1 MAEERY
7 TLDRL
12 VRLAITVSVVGGLI
26 WILVETADVL
36 VPLAAG
42 VLVAYLLD
50 PVVRLVQRLIKNRVV
65 AVLVTVALAAVVM
78 AAVVWVVVPPIAHE
92 VRAAAKLSKAL
103 VIEGSPLRV
112 RLSEWLPEGVHQEI
126 VDVARD
132 QGLQRLLAE
141 NADLRAVAWAGV
153 KRILPGLWGVVSGSL
168 AVLGV
173 LMQLFL
179 VVVYVIFLLVD
190 FRRFQE
196 SWPDYLPPRYRD
208 GVLGFV
214 AEFNDALARYFRG
227 RFVLAIIGAVLFAA
241 GFSIVGI
248 DLAILLGLLLGLLGM
263 VPYLQLFG
271 VVPAYGVA
279 VLTAAQTDGGLAW
292 YLIGVTIVFVVVQIL
307 TDVLLAPKILGDA
320 TGLRP
325 ILILVAVMF
334 WGKLLGFLG
343 VLLAIPLTCLGL
355 AYYRRYLGQE
365 RLQATSPP
373 TS

>member
-1 MAEERY
+1 MADQPY

-12 VRLAITVSVVGGLI
+12 VRLAITVTVLGGII
-26 WILVETADVL
+26 WILSETADVL
-36 VPLAAG
+36 VPVAAG
-42 VLVAYLLD
+42 VLIAYLLD
-50 PVVRLVQRLIKNRVV
+50 PVVRLVQRLIKNRVA
-65 AVLVTVALAAVVM
+65 AVLTTVCLVSLVM
-78 AAVVWVVVPPIAHE
+78 AAAVWAVVPPIAFE
-92 VRAAAKLSKAL
+92 IRAAAKLSKAL

-112 RLSEWLPEGVHQEI
+112 HLSEWLPAGVHQEI
-126 VDVARD
+126 VDLAGD

-141 NADLRAVAWAGV
+141 NADLRAMVWAGV
-153 KRILPGLWGVVSGSL
+153 KRILPGLWGVLSGSL
-168 AVLGV
+168 SVLGV
-173 LMQLFL
+173 LMQLLL

-196 SWPDYLPPRYRD
+196 RWPDYLPPRYRE
-208 GVLGFV
+208 GVLAFV

-227 RFVLAIIGAVLFAA
+227 RFVLSIIGAVLFAA

-248 DLAILLGLLLGLLGM
+248 DLAILLGLLLGFLGM

-271 VVPAYGVA
+271 IVPAFGVA
-279 VLTAAQTDGGLAW
+279 LLTAAQTAW

-355 AYYRRYLGQE
+355 AYYRRYLSQE
-365 RLQATSPP
+365 RLAATG